1 MKEEDLTW
9 EDVIKLFQ
17 DKPELVE
24 RYLDLN
30 IKRDTLVIDYKI
42 KAARN
47 VRTDMIFQDTEGKDY
62 IVKINYKQSPMFGL
76 RDVSLWNK
84 RYAEDKG
91 VHMTDIIPA
100 LICDEDCVE
109 AYHNVKELNRF
120 GIKYVTYRVSD
131 ILKEFDS

>member
-1 MKEEDLTW
+1 MKEEELKW

-24 RYLDLN
+24 KYLDVKIN
-30 IKRDTLVIDYKI
+30 RDTYVIDYKI
-42 KAARN
+42 KSARG
-47 VRTDMIFQDTEGKDY
+47 VRSDMIFEDMEGKEY

-91 VHMTDIIPA
+91 LHMNDIIPG
-100 LICDEDCVE
+100 LICDEESVNS
-109 AYHNVKELNRF
+109 YHNVKELDRF
-120 GIKYVTYRVSD
+120 KIKYATYKVSD